1 MSTPAS
7 PFKFLDSYQQDDR
20 DIFFGRENEV
30 TDLYNALSG
39 VKNLLLYGP
48 SGSGKTSLI
57 ECGLRNQFSD
67 ADWFALTIRRGANLN
82 ASYFTVIN
90 EALKEKITVDPVT
103 KLPAEPAINFGQ
115 ALEELFTER
124 YQPVYLLFDQFEE
137 LLIMGSD
144 AEKKEFF
151 GRLNQLIRHKV
162 PCRIIL
168 IMREEFIGYLSE
180 FEYLCPS
187 LFQHRFRLEKMGR
200 ANVREVIYNILTAPR
215 YRKSFDV
222 DKTDELCDAILA
234 KLPDVKHEIELAHVQ
249 VFLGELWDRAE
260 KEKKGNSK
268 PLLLPGLI
276 KDTDNLESVLDVFLK
291 KQFAELEPVYGEK
304 APLELLAA
312 MITERNTKLQISEQD
327 LQKDLDAKNVK
338 LNAPLPNLINDLET
352 RRIIRTIK
360 VGDDTQYEISHDILA
375 LLVGQNLTK
384 EMKLRERAQ
393 EIYNV
398 YEERTGFFSQDDLDY
413 LRPFEQYRAY
423 PSSLLGRIKDS
434 EAYIK
439 ANEEKELTASKKR
452 LRRVMGLLGLALL
465 ALIAAGYFWYSAGIE
480 SKNARI
486 AEQKATK
493 SLDKFTNEQVAK
505 DSIQFDILRARAN
518 TILKVGG
525 SPVDIIKEMKSLDSV
540 HANMPWMSRLI
551 DSIKIKCPECQ

>member
-30 TDLYNALSG
+30 IDLYNALSG

-144 AEKKEFF
+144 GEKKEFF

-222 DKTDELCDAILA
+222 DKTDKLCDAILA

-260 KEKKGNSK
+260 KEKKGNAK

>member
-30 TDLYNALSG
+30 IDLYNALSG

-151 GRLNQLIRHKV
+151 GRLNQLIRYKV